1 MKLMK
6 TALIFCLLCVLVG
19 NAFATTAEGADTMQE
34 LLRAG
39 TQKNAVFGE
48 TVILA
53 DTLQFSI
60 PADRERSSEYDDEEL
75 CSFLYTGTD
84 AAGRNVMF
92 LGMEAGSELLG
103 VDLSSYNDLKNMLD
117 EAETGYFVS
126 DLNGINIVFMGNDEF
141 AVGIGLTKEATLFAF
156 GFTSEEYKMEE
167 ILQSDKLKADMISI
181 LHSMKAID
189 ANKLMPFDASVWEAS
204 ERTEKTGAV
213 NMTFQDKFFETITS
227 GLGRTSIS
235 HPICLNDTLVIFVP
249 YDWQEIEAEES
260 LYVFEGSDED
270 NNRATVTVEAVYE
283 NGKTADELEA
293 DARKQIACCTIET
306 KEIQYF
312 TYLTKS
318 SVVTVWLADDGTLY
332 RLTAKLDTKAGIRSE
347 KLMGDLHQIMCRLR
361 LVHEDEPELSRT
373 LAVPADG
380 NYADED
386 PVSFQSAEFERMVRA
401 AMNRGEE
408 ESIYPSELEAIENM
422 SIRRGTML
430 FSREIQYGSDD
441 KQLGVLD
448 LADLKLFP
456 NLFYLNITDMTCAGF
471 ETLTELAEL
480 RQLILIRTGLS
491 DCGFL
496 SGMTL
501 QKLDL
506 AGNNIVDF
514 APLTEV
520 KGLKELNVSY
530 TGLDSLAFVR
540 NMDLTELVT
549 AGNPISDLEPISNM
563 SGLSCL
569 YIQDTDIGSLD
580 VLRNLKEL
588 RVLYIGSPEVDI
600 SLEPLYEHENLEQ
613 IFYWGALSDT
623 DKQKFEGILW

>member
-1 MKLMK
+1 MSKWTVLIIHKKGMIIMKLMK
-6 TALIFCLLCVLVG
+6 YALAICLICAVLGNASVCVL
-19 NAFATTAEGADTMQE
+19 A
-34 LLRAG
+34 
-39 TQKNAVFGE
+39 
-48 TVILA
+48 
-53 DTLQFSI
+53 
-60 PADRERSSEYDDEEL
+60 
-75 CSFLYTGTD
+75 
-84 AAGRNVMF
+84 
-92 LGMEAGSELLG
+92 
-103 VDLSSYNDLKNMLD
+103 
-117 EAETGYFVS
+117 
-126 DLNGINIVFMGNDEF
+126 GND
-141 AVGIGLTKEATLFAF
+141 
-156 GFTSEEYKMEE
+156 YK
-167 ILQSDKLKADMISI
+167 KAE
-181 LHSMKAID
+181 L
-189 ANKLMPFDASVWEAS
+189 V
-204 ERTEKTGAV
+204 
-213 NMTFQDKFFETITS
+213 KFFESVTS
-227 GLGRTSIS
+227 GIGVTSKS
-235 HPICLNDTLVIFVP
+235 HPICLNEALIVYVP
-249 YDWQEIEAEES
+249 YDWLKTEDEES
-260 LYVFEGSDED
+260 LCIFKGTDE
-270 NNRATVTVEAVYE
+270 NNNSATVTVDAVYA
-283 NGKTADELEA
+283 NGMTTDELEA
-293 DARKQIACCTIET
+293 DAKKQIACCMIET
-306 KEIQYF
+306 KEIRYCV
-312 TYLTKS
+312 YLTRS
-318 SVVTVWLADDGTLY
+318 SLVTAWLADDGTLY
-332 RLTAKLDTKAGIRSE
+332 RLTANIEPRDGMRSE
-347 KLMGDLHQIMCRLR
+347 KLIGDLHQIMCRLR
-361 LVHEDEPELSRT
+361 LVHEDELEQSRT
-373 LAVPADG
+373 FAMPADA

-430 FSREIQYGSDD
+430 FSREIQYGPAEGRRVDPR
-441 KQLGVLD
+441 LPGGVLD

-480 RQLILIRTGLS
+480 RRLILIRTGLS

-563 SGLSCL
+563 FGLSCL

-580 VLRNLKEL
+580 ALRNLKEL
-588 RVLYIGSPEVDI
+588 RVLYIGSPKVDI

-613 IFYWGALSDT
+613 IFYWGTLSDT

>member
-6 TALIFCLLCVLVG
+6 VALIFSLICVLVG
-19 NAFATTAEGADTMQE
+19 NASATTAEGTDCVQE
-34 LLRAG
+34 LLRAEAPE
-39 TQKNAVFGE
+39 NAVFGE

-53 DTLQFSI
+53 NALQFSI
-60 PADRERSSEYDDEEL
+60 PADWERSSEYDDEEL

-84 AAGRNVMF
+84 GAGRNVMF

-103 VDLSSYNDLKNMLD
+103 EELSSYIDLKNLLE
-117 EAETGYFVS
+117 EAETGYVVS
-126 DLNGINIVFMGNDEF
+126 SLNGIDMIFKGNEEF
-141 AVGIGLTKEATLFAF
+141 AAGMGLTKEAEFFAF
-156 GFTSEEYKMEE
+156 GFASEEYEMEE
-167 ILQSDKLKADMISI
+167 ALRSDKLKADMVSI
-181 LHSMKAID
+181 LHSMKVID
-189 ANKLMPFDASVWEAS
+189 ADRLMRFDASIWESS
-204 ERTEKTGAV
+204 ERTEKTGTV
-213 NMTFQDKFFETITS
+213 NMTFQDKFFETVTS

-235 HPICLNDTLVIFVP
+235 HPICLNDTLVIYVP

-270 NNRATVTVEAVYE
+270 NNRATVTVEAVYA

-293 DARKQIACCTIET
+293 DAKKQIACCTIET
-306 KEIQYF
+306 KEIRYF

-318 SVVTVWLADDGTLY
+318 AVVTAWLADDGTLY

-373 LAVPADG
+373 LAVPADA

-480 RQLILIRTGLS
+480 RRLILIRTGLS

-580 VLRNLKEL
+580 ALRNLKEL
-588 RVLYIGSPEVDI
+588 SVLYIGSPKVDI

-613 IFYWGALSDT
+613 IFYWGTLSDT
-623 DKQKFEGILW
+623 DRQRFEGVLW

>member
-1 MKLMK
+1 MSKWTVLIIHKKGMIIMKLMK
-6 TALIFCLLCVLVG
+6 YALAICLICAVLGNASVCVL
-19 NAFATTAEGADTMQE
+19 A
-34 LLRAG
+34 
-39 TQKNAVFGE
+39 
-48 TVILA
+48 
-53 DTLQFSI
+53 
-60 PADRERSSEYDDEEL
+60 
-75 CSFLYTGTD
+75 
-84 AAGRNVMF
+84 
-92 LGMEAGSELLG
+92 
-103 VDLSSYNDLKNMLD
+103 
-117 EAETGYFVS
+117 
-126 DLNGINIVFMGNDEF
+126 GND
-141 AVGIGLTKEATLFAF
+141 
-156 GFTSEEYKMEE
+156 YK
-167 ILQSDKLKADMISI
+167 KAE
-181 LHSMKAID
+181 L
-189 ANKLMPFDASVWEAS
+189 V
-204 ERTEKTGAV
+204 
-213 NMTFQDKFFETITS
+213 KFFESVTS
-227 GLGRTSIS
+227 GIGVTSKS
-235 HPICLNDTLVIFVP
+235 HPICLNEALIVYVP
-249 YDWQEIEAEES
+249 YDWLKTEDEES
-260 LYVFEGSDED
+260 LCIFKGTDE
-270 NNRATVTVEAVYE
+270 NNNSATVTVDAVYA
-283 NGKTADELEA
+283 NGMTTDELEA
-293 DARKQIACCTIET
+293 DAKKQIACCMIET
-306 KEIQYF
+306 KEIRYCV
-312 TYLTKS
+312 YLTRS
-318 SVVTVWLADDGTLY
+318 SLVTAWLADDGTLY
-332 RLTAKLDTKAGIRSE
+332 RLTANIEPKDGMRSE
-347 KLMGDLHQIMCRLR
+347 KLIGDLHQIMCRLR
-361 LVHEDEPELSRT
+361 LVNEDELEQSRT
-373 LAVPADG
+373 FAMPADA

-471 ETLTELAEL
+471 KTLTELAEL
-480 RQLILIRTGLS
+480 RRLILIRTGLS

-563 SGLSCL
+563 FGLSCL

-580 VLRNLKEL
+580 ALRNLKEL
-588 RVLYIGSPEVDI
+588 RVLYIGSPKVDI